1 MCAELNNFS
10 EYITLYDDDSGE
22 YYTVK
27 NPNYSPESTECEN
40 D

>member
-1 MCAELNNFS
+1 MNVEPNNFC
-10 EYITLYDDDSGE
+10 EYMTFFDEETGE

-27 NPNYSPESTECEN
+27 NPNYSPESTK